1 MTEAVSITNAA
12 GSRATKVP
20 SMSAAR
26 LRTTGKTMKELSHP
40 DRAEELLLRAFAEVD
55 MSNEDPGYTKD
66 PEEDEADSCYD
77 EDGE

>member
-1 MTEAVSITNAA
+1 
-12 GSRATKVP
+12 
-20 SMSAAR
+20 MSAAR